1 MICRFSKGIGLC
13 WRNKLLNFDPP
24 SNNVFEGYRSFL
36 RAVEPVP
43 SPNKIFWKHR
53 KFGYAYLSI
62 LELELSDLDI
72 RCSGNMGN
80 GGKWPSGSGFGYF
93 KWNELVTKVFWEQNW
108 SSGPRMWF
116 NFLLKSLKF
125 CRAPKSINLPGRL
138 QKIRKLWFLLSPP
151 SLRFRRLVSGG
162 PFALIV

>member
-13 WRNKLLNFDPP
+13 WQKKLLNFDPP

-53 KFGYAYLSI
+53 KFGYAHLSI

-72 RCSGNMGN
+72 QCSGNMEN
-80 GGKWPSGSGFGYF
+80 GGKWPSRVVSAIL
-93 KWNELVTKVFWEQNW
+93 NETWLVTKVFWEQNR
-108 SSGPRMWF
+108 SSGPRMQF
-116 NFLLKSLKF
+116 KFLLKSLKF
-125 CRAPKSINLPGRL
+125 YRAPKSINLPGCL
-138 QKIRKLWFLLSPP
+138 QKIKKLWFFLSPP
-151 SLRFRRLVSGG
+151 SLKFRRLVSGG
-162 PFALIV
+162 PFTLIV